1 VLSADFVMWDDD
13 RMVYNNPQLTG
24 LNIDRLCWIFTHRD
38 VTRRYTPLAAI
49 NYSIT
54 YQLCRL
60 NPFGYHL
67 SPWLFHGL
75 NAAIVFFV
83 LRILLIKGF
92 SWHGIT
98 SINHRRITISAACG
112 ALIWS
117 LHPLR
122 TEPVAWVGAS
132 FYPQATFF
140 MLMSLLC
147 YLRANE
153 ANISPRSYLRRILTS
168 AVFFAAA
175 LLSHPIVLG
184 FLAVLVVLDVYPLG
198 KIRGIWWKSANW
210 RRTLLEKT
218 PFAMVA
224 LAIALITVYI
234 RLTETETETKPVTLA
249 DFGLIERFMQA
260 MYIWAYY
267 IWRPWYP
274 VDLSPIY
281 ATLVL
286 FNPFSPVFINSLIL
300 IIGIVTLMI
309 LLRRRWPL
317 GLVLIICHLCLLIP
331 VLGVMEHPHYP
342 CDRYS
347 LIVSI
352 LWSVLLSAWLA
363 YPKMKTL
370 PYKISLVLSIIVI
383 SALGL
388 MTVQQTRV
396 WVNSKTLF
404 GHMIKTLGDDPC
416 KFDIYWRLGTV
427 YELEGNTD
435 EAIRYYLKSVDI
447 CPAFS
452 NLQNHLGEMLI
463 KKNNIEAA
471 IRHFDLALR
480 TDPNYTSAYINQA
493 QALQM
498 LGRFEESIRYLDAFV
513 LREPYSA
520 EGHYWISVALAKT
533 GNDSMAITHLKE
545 TLRIAPDWVN
555 PINDL
560 AWILATNKDPRLRD
574 PNEAISLARRG
585 CELTK
590 YQEAAIL
597 DTLAAAYASA
607 GRFKEAV
614 YYSEIALKLAENI
627 PGKELFEIIHK
638 NLSLYRQNKE
648 ASSD

>member
-1 VLSADFVMWDDD
+1 
-13 RMVYNNPQLTG
+13 
-24 LNIDRLCWIFTHRD
+24 
-38 VTRRYTPLAAI
+38 
-49 NYSIT
+49 
-54 YQLCRL
+54 
-60 NPFGYHL
+60 
-67 SPWLFHGL
+67 
-75 NAAIVFFV
+75 
-83 LRILLIKGF
+83 
-92 SWHGIT
+92 
-98 SINHRRITISAACG
+98 
-112 ALIWS
+112 
-117 LHPLR
+117 
-122 TEPVAWVGAS
+122 
-132 FYPQATFF
+132 
-140 MLMSLLC
+140 
-147 YLRANE
+147 
-153 ANISPRSYLRRILTS
+153 
-168 AVFFAAA
+168 
-175 LLSHPIVLG
+175 
-184 FLAVLVVLDVYPLG
+184 
-198 KIRGIWWKSANW
+198 
-210 RRTLLEKT
+210 
-218 PFAMVA
+218 
-224 LAIALITVYI
+224 
-234 RLTETETETKPVTLA
+234 
-249 DFGLIERFMQA
+249 MQA

-520 EGHYWISVALAKT
+520 EGHY
-533 GNDSMAITHLKE
+533 
-545 TLRIAPDWVN
+545 
-555 PINDL
+555 
-560 AWILATNKDPRLRD
+560 
-574 PNEAISLARRG
+574 
-585 CELTK
+585 
-590 YQEAAIL
+590 
-597 DTLAAAYASA
+597 
-607 GRFKEAV
+607 
-614 YYSEIALKLAENI
+614 
-627 PGKELFEIIHK
+627 
-638 NLSLYRQNKE
+638 
-648 ASSD
+648 